1 MLKLKKKMLLL
12 HYYYTTLLQIKYDRK
27 VYHIRSQRFS
37 HYQPV
42 LVLDFLQARYPGVAS
57 EVLRRRIHQA
67 QRQDPLL
74 LSHRVAPQVHLLLD
88 CFRDERTLERS
99 KLYNNL
105 VQLSARLLPNKCGP
119 LIVHHGDMCQVVERG
134 QPRHVAHG

>member
-1 MLKLKKKMLLL
+1 M
-12 HYYYTTLLQIKYDRK
+12 
-27 VYHIRSQRFS
+27 FS

-74 LSHRVAPQVHLLLD
+74 LSHRAAPQVHLLLTRRESASPRPPVD
-88 CFRDERTLERS
+88 RS
-99 KLYNNL
+99 FTANNIFA
-105 VQLSARLLPNKCGP
+105 Q
-119 LIVHHGDMCQVVERG
+119 
-134 QPRHVAHG
+134 